1 MDWPVPYN
9 WSAALGAPIGPM
21 TWWSWH
27 RPPLSEPVTDEGCVE
42 AAALELELIGIVYG
56 VLVEEIACADCG
68 APLDRSVKVELV
80 RRTFAA
86 RRIVVATR
94 CCGWQGAPTPCESG
108 QTRRGPAVWTTL
120 FGLQPLTR
128 QGS

>member
-94 CCGWQGAPTPCESG
+94 CCGWQGHRHLARVVKRAGDLRFG
-108 QTRRGPAVWTTL
+108 QL
-120 FGLQPLTR
+120 SLDC
-128 QGS
+128 SH